1 MNYKQTLDYLYARL
15 PMYQRIGAAAYKAD
29 LNNTLAICK
38 LLKNPEAKF
47 KSIHIAGTNGKGSTS
62 HMLAAVLQQ
71 AGYKTGLYTSP
82 HLKDFRERIKI
93 NGKDIPEKYITSFV
107 EKHTT
112 DFEKIEPS
120 FFEWTVG
127 LAFKYFADEKV
138 DVAIIE
144 VGLGGRLDSTNVIK
158 PLASIITNISFDHTN
173 LLGNTLQ
180 KIAKEKAGIIK
191 PGIPVIIGQY
201 QAKVAKVFINKA
213 IKYKTQIRFGDGNFQ
228 HQKEVYSTKKMLNKH
243 FYISYTSDKAKP
255 VSYEVDLP
263 GTYQKYNIG
272 AALTTLDTL
281 KKDFKISERDIKKA
295 LKNVKKIT
303 GLHGRWE
310 ILNKKN
316 PRVICDTGH
325 NKDGIKQV
333 IDCIDREFDSEIV
346 KGKLHVVFGAVS
358 DKDVSEIFSLL
369 KTNKHFASARYY
381 FCKPNIPRGMDTTT
395 LSKAAIKQG
404 LDGDVYSSV
413 KEALK
418 AAKKTAKSKE
428 LVFVGGSTF
437 TVAEVV

>member
-1 MNYKQTLDYLYARL
+1 MNYKQTLAYLYARL

-38 LLKNPEAKF
+38 LLKNPEKKF
-47 KSIHIAGTNGKGSTS
+47 KSIHVAGTNGKGSTS

-93 NGKDIPEKYITSFV
+93 NGKEIPKKYVQEFV
-107 EKHTT
+107 AQHKKG
-112 DFEKIEPS
+112 FEKIEPS

-127 LAFKYFADEKV
+127 LAFNYFADEQV
-138 DVAIIE
+138 DIAIIE

-158 PLASIITNISFDHTN
+158 PLLSVITNISYDHTN

-180 KIAKEKAGIIK
+180 KIAAEKAGIIK
-191 PGIPVIIGQY
+191 PNVPVVISETQPKIKQ
-201 QAKVAKVFINKA
+201 VFIKKA
-213 IKYKTQIRFGDGNFQ
+213 EATKSELYFADSMFKHQIAIYSPEKSLIVHNYKTTEGKFFVISD
-228 HQKEVYSTKKMLNKH
+228 ML
-243 FYISYTSDKAKP
+243 
-255 VSYEVDLP
+255 
-263 GTYQKYNIG
+263 GTYQKHNIAG
-272 AALTTLDTL
+272 VICALTLLTKNFSIKDT
-281 KKDFKISERDIKKA
+281 DIQKGLVK
-295 LKNVKKIT
+295 VKKLT

-310 ILNKKN
+310 VLNEKN
-316 PRVICDTGH
+316 PRIICDTGH
-325 NKDGIKQV
+325 NIDGIKQV
-333 IDCIDREFDSEIV
+333 MDCVDREFETKMV

-358 DKDVSEIFSLL
+358 DKDVSEVFTLL
-369 KTNKHFASARYY
+369 KTNKHFASACYY
-381 FCKPNIPRGMDTTT
+381 FCKPNIPRGMEEVV
-395 LSKAAIKQG
+395 LQKAAIKKG
-404 LDGDVYSSV
+404 FKGNIYPSV

-418 AAKKTAKSKE
+418 AAKKQAKTNE